1 MMNIDKSIN
10 EEIKKV
16 EEIVTLKLSKL
27 NIKYEIIHHE
37 AMESMG
43 EYHLTEEKYG
53 ITIPKNL
60 FLCNRQQTKF
70 YLLMMPGDKVFKTKE
85 LSSQINSARLSF
97 GSLEKLEEL
106 LHCYHGSTS
115 VFGLL
120 FDKENK
126 VQLLIDED
134 ILSKERLGC
143 HPCEN
148 TATVMVKTS
157 DVIDKFLPYVNHEY
171 IKVKL
176 TGEE

>member
-1 MMNIDKSIN
+1 MEKTGNM
-10 EEIKKV
+10 EQTVLE
-16 EEIVTLKLSKL
+16 KLSFL
-27 NIKYEIIHHE
+27 GIENEVIHHP

-43 EYHLTEEKYG
+43 EYHVTEEKYG
-53 ITIPKNL
+53 IVIPKNL
-60 FLCNRQQTKF
+60 FLCNRQQTNF

-106 LHCYHGSTS
+106 LCCYHGSTS
-115 VFGLL
+115 VFGLM
-120 FDKENK
+120 FDKEKK

-134 ILSKERLGC
+134 ILESERVGC

-148 TATVMVKTS
+148 TATVMLKLK
-157 DVIDKFLPYVNHEY
+157 DIIEKFLPDVGHDF

-176 TGEE
+176 LGDE